1 MTSIVVPAQ
10 TGELG
15 RRWLTATV
23 AAAVVAATIPVVA
36 GGPGVWLRMIMAVV
50 TIAGF
55 TLAALHRQTLEIP
68 VVVALLSVLTV
79 ADTARVDR
87 AIVAFPTAI
96 AVLVAIE
103 CTVVTRRL
111 DTAAPV
117 SSTGHDAATV
127 AGIVVAATIAG
138 SIVAGLAQLDTFGLR
153 ALAAGATV
161 ALAVVALVIRGR
173 IDEPDASD

>member
-1 MTSIVVPAQ
+1 MLLRLVM
-10 TGELG
+10 
-15 RRWLTATV
+15 
-23 AAAVVAATIPVVA
+23 AAVTI
-36 GGPGVWLRMIMAVV
+36 
-50 TIAGF
+50 TGF
-55 TLAALHRQTLEIP
+55 TLAALHRRTLEVP

-117 SSTGHDAATV
+117 SSTGHDTAAL
-127 AGIVVAATIAG
+127 AGLVVMATIA
-138 SIVAGLAQLDTFGLR
+138 SAIVTAFAQLDSFGWR
-153 ALAAGATV
+153 ALAAGATIALTV
-161 ALAVVALVIRGR
+161 VGLAVRGR
-173 IDEPDASD
+173 VDEPAD